1 MMKLTKKV
9 YSTIKYLFIV
19 TITINIFMFNSNV
32 HALTSTDSVN
42 LADIVNDNSFEYYK
56 TVDTIL
62 ITQKDVKY
70 LDEVDFSKFENLT
83 NIIVKDCY
91 KLDGSKIIPNK
102 KVNLSINNSVLDLSK
117 FDISKFENIYTSI
130 VYNTS
135 KKTISDDNLKAG
147 IVNSEYNID
156 KKYNEKLNKIA
167 EKIYLKSK
175 NKADIIKNVTL
186 YVVNN
191 LEYDYD
197 GTYAS
202 LSIAESILKYKMGVC
217 AHYAYLESQLLNK
230 LGIFSLDISG
240 YTDSNDRSN
249 STHAWVIVYINNK
262 WYGIDPTW
270 IDEPK
275 KVFKNISK
283 NNLYYMIDLSKKSN
297 TFSIEHY
304 PNLTLYNKIL
314 KNNRVSKM
322 SIINKKLINKKKHKN
337 Y

>member
-1 MMKLTKKV
+1 MKLTKKV

-156 KKYNEKLNKIA
+156 KKYDEKLNKIA

-304 PNLTLYNKIL
+304 PNLTLYNKIP

-322 SIINKKLINKKKHKN
+322 PIINKKSINKKKHKN

>member
-1 MMKLTKKV
+1 MKLAKKV
-9 YSTIKYLFIV
+9 YFTIKYLFIV
-19 TITINIFMFNSNV
+19 TIIINIFMFNSDV
-32 HALTSTDSVN
+32 YALTSTNQVN

-70 LDEVDFSKFENLT
+70 LDDVDFSRFENLT

-156 KKYNEKLNKIA
+156 KKYDAKLNKIA

-197 GTYAS
+197 DTYIS
-202 LSIAESILKYKMGVC
+202 LSMAESILKYKMGVC
-217 AHYAYLESQLLNK
+217 AHYAYLESQILNK
-230 LGIFSLDISG
+230 LGIFSLDIGG
-240 YTDSNDRSN
+240 YTDLNDRSN

-275 KVFKNISK
+275 KIFKNISK
-283 NNLYYMIDLSKKSN
+283 NNLYYMIDLFLKK
-297 TFSIEHY
+297 
-304 PNLTLYNKIL
+304 
-314 KNNRVSKM
+314 
-322 SIINKKLINKKKHKN
+322 
-337 Y
+337 

>member
-1 MMKLTKKV
+1 MKLAKKV
-9 YSTIKYLFIV
+9 YFTIKYLFIF
-19 TITINIFMFNSNV
+19 TIIINIFMFNSDV
-32 HALTSTDSVN
+32 YALTSTNQVN

-70 LDEVDFSKFENLT
+70 LDEVDFSRFENLT

-156 KKYNEKLNKIA
+156 KKYDAKLNKIA

-197 GTYAS
+197 DTYVS
-202 LSIAESILKYKMGVC
+202 LSMAESILKYKMGVC

-240 YTDSNDRSN
+240 YTDLNDRSN

-275 KVFKNISK
+275 KIFKNI
-283 NNLYYMIDLSKKSN
+283 
-297 TFSIEHY
+297 
-304 PNLTLYNKIL
+304 
-314 KNNRVSKM
+314 
-322 SIINKKLINKKKHKN
+322 
-337 Y
+337 

>member
-1 MMKLTKKV
+1 MKLAKKV
-9 YSTIKYLFIV
+9 YFTIKYLFIV
-19 TITINIFMFNSNV
+19 TIIINIFMFNSDV
-32 HALTSTDSVN
+32 YALTSTNQVN

-70 LDEVDFSKFENLT
+70 LDDVDFSRFENLT

-156 KKYNEKLNKIA
+156 KKYDAKLNKIA

-197 GTYAS
+197 DTYIS
-202 LSIAESILKYKMGVC
+202 LSMAESILKYKMGVC
-217 AHYAYLESQLLNK
+217 AHYAYLESQILNK
-230 LGIFSLDISG
+230 LGIFSLDIGG
-240 YTDSNDRSN
+240 YTDLNDRSN

-275 KVFKNISK
+275 KIFQKTIC
-283 NNLYYMIDLSKKSN
+283 
-297 TFSIEHY
+297 
-304 PNLTLYNKIL
+304 
-314 KNNRVSKM
+314 
-322 SIINKKLINKKKHKN
+322 II
-337 Y
+337 

>member
-1 MMKLTKKV
+1 MKLAKKV
-9 YSTIKYLFIV
+9 YFTIKYLFIV
-19 TITINIFMFNSNV
+19 TIIINIFMFNSDV
-32 HALTSTDSVN
+32 YALTSTNQVN

-70 LDEVDFSKFENLT
+70 LDEVDFSRFENLT

-156 KKYNEKLNKIA
+156 KKYDAKLNKIA

-197 GTYAS
+197 DTYVS
-202 LSIAESILKYKMGVC
+202 LSMAESILKYKMGVC

-240 YTDSNDRSN
+240 YTDLNDRSN

-275 KVFKNISK
+275 KIFKNIRCV
-283 NNLYYMIDLSKKSN
+283 L
-297 TFSIEHY
+297 
-304 PNLTLYNKIL
+304 
-314 KNNRVSKM
+314 VC
-322 SIINKKLINKKKHKN
+322 
-337 Y
+337 

>member
-1 MMKLTKKV
+1 MKLTKKV

-19 TITINIFMFNSNV
+19 TIIINIFMFNGNV

-156 KKYNEKLNKIA
+156 KKYDEKLNKIA

-283 NNLYYMIDLSKKSN
+283 NNLYYMIDLSKK
-297 TFSIEHY
+297 
-304 PNLTLYNKIL
+304 K
-314 KNNRVSKM
+314 
-322 SIINKKLINKKKHKN
+322 
-337 Y
+337 

>member
-1 MMKLTKKV
+1 MKLTKKV

-156 KKYNEKLNKIA
+156 KKYDEKLNKIA
-167 EKIYLKSK
+167 GKIYLKSK

-202 LSIAESILKYKMGVC
+202 LPIAESILKYKMGVC

-230 LGIFSLDISG
+230 LGIFALDIGG

-275 KVFKNISK
+275 KIFKNISK

-304 PNLTLYNKIL
+304 PNLTLYNKIS

-322 SIINKKLINKKKHKN
+322 SIINKKLINKKKA
-337 Y
+337 

>member
-1 MMKLTKKV
+1 MKLAKKV
-9 YSTIKYLFIV
+9 YFTIKYLFIV
-19 TITINIFMFNSNV
+19 TIIINIFMFNSDV
-32 HALTSTDSVN
+32 YALTSTNQVN

-70 LDEVDFSKFENLT
+70 LDEVDFSRFENLT

-156 KKYNEKLNKIA
+156 KKYDAKLNKIA

-197 GTYAS
+197 DTYVS
-202 LSIAESILKYKMGVC
+202 LSMAESILKYKMGVC

-240 YTDSNDRSN
+240 YTDLNDRSN

-275 KVFKNISK
+275 KIFKNISK
-283 NNLYYMIDLSKKSN
+283 NNLYYMIDLSKKNN

-304 PNLTLYNKIL
+304 PNLTLYNKIP

-322 SIINKKLINKKKHKN
+322 STG
-337 Y
+337 

>member
-1 MMKLTKKV
+1 MKLTKKV

-19 TITINIFMFNSNV
+19 TIIINIFMFNSNV

-156 KKYNEKLNKIA
+156 KKHDEKLNKIA

-202 LSIAESILKYKMGVC
+202 LPIAESILKYKMGVC

-304 PNLTLYNKIL
+304 PNLTLYNKIP

>member
-1 MMKLTKKV
+1 MKLTKKV

-156 KKYNEKLNKIA
+156 KKYDEKLNKIA

-270 IDEPK
+270 IDDPK

-304 PNLTLYNKIL
+304 PNLTLYNKIP

-322 SIINKKLINKKKHKN
+322 PIINKKSINKKKHKN

>member
-1 MMKLTKKV
+1 MKLAKKV
-9 YSTIKYLFIV
+9 YFTIKYLFIV
-19 TITINIFMFNSNV
+19 TIIINIFMFNSDV
-32 HALTSTDSVN
+32 YALTSTNQVN

-70 LDEVDFSKFENLT
+70 LDDVDFSRFENLT

-156 KKYNEKLNKIA
+156 KKYDAKLNKIA

-197 GTYAS
+197 DTYIS
-202 LSIAESILKYKMGVC
+202 LSMAESILKYKMGVC
-217 AHYAYLESQLLNK
+217 AHYAYLESQILNK
-230 LGIFSLDISG
+230 LGIFSLDIGG
-240 YTDSNDRSN
+240 YTDLNDRSN

-275 KVFKNISK
+275 KIFKNISK
-283 NNLYYMIDLSKKSN
+283 NNLYYMIDLSKKIILLVSN
-297 TFSIEHY
+297 
-304 PNLTLYNKIL
+304 
-314 KNNRVSKM
+314 
-322 SIINKKLINKKKHKN
+322 IIQT
-337 Y
+337 

>member
-1 MMKLTKKV
+1 MKLTKKV

-83 NIIVKDCY
+83 NIIVQDCY

-156 KKYNEKLNKIA
+156 KKYDEKLNKIA

-202 LSIAESILKYKMGVC
+202 LPIAESILKYKMGVC

-230 LGIFSLDISG
+230 LGIFSLDIGG
-240 YTDSNDRSN
+240 YTDLNDRSN

-275 KVFKNISK
+275 KIFKNISK

-304 PNLTLYNKIL
+304 PNLTLYNKIS

-322 SIINKKLINKKKHKN
+322 SIINKKLINKKKA
-337 Y
+337 

>member
-1 MMKLTKKV
+1 MKLTKKV

-156 KKYNEKLNKIA
+156 KKYDEKLNKIA

-249 STHAWVIVYINNK
+249 STHAWVIVYINNTQ
-262 WYGIDPTW
+262 I
-270 IDEPK
+270 
-275 KVFKNISK
+275 
-283 NNLYYMIDLSKKSN
+283 
-297 TFSIEHY
+297 
-304 PNLTLYNKIL
+304 
-314 KNNRVSKM
+314 
-322 SIINKKLINKKKHKN
+322 
-337 Y
+337 